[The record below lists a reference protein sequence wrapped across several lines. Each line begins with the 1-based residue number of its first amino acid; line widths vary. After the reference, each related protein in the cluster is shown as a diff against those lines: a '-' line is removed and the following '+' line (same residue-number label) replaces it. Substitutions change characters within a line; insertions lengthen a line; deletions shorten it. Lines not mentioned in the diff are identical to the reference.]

1 MNIAIT
7 NGLLLTP
14 PAFRAGLG
22 VWSRSDG
29 TSGSPTWADAGN
41 AGIVPADQDFGPC
54 FEVVKQQ
61 TTTSLRFMGET
72 PMIPGVYLRVSAR
85 VKIVAGPLASVRIA
99 GWAGDGSRNA
109 VAGLV
114 TAGTT
119 VALRNYGEV
128 VEVGAEVRQ
137 FRPGDKV
144 FYAGAIDRAGAN
156 SELHV
161 VD

>member
-29 TSGSPTWADAGN
+29 TSGSPTWNQAGN
-41 AGIVPADQDFGPC
+41 AALIPADQDFGAC
-54 FEVVKQQ
+54 LEIVKQQ

-85 VKIVAGPLASVRIA
+85 VKLVAGAAAGVRIA
-99 GWAGDGSRNA
+99 GWAGDGARTGIG
-109 VAGLV
+109 GLTPGP
-114 TAGTT
+114 TARPTARLT
-119 VALRNYGEV
+119 ARAPARLVLLRRGPLRR
-128 VEVGAEVRQ
+128 GPLRRA
-137 FRPGDKV
+137 PG
-144 FYAGAIDRAGAN
+144 
-156 SELHV
+156 
-161 VD
+161 